1 MGAAARR
8 SSGSTPPPAPGVPVI
23 VRINRSIRM
32 AGRRLRVAA
41 LGVAT
46 AVLTAGL
53 AACAEAHR
61 GVVKPVDDCYVRY
74 SLEVAN
80 GADDRIR
87 VRMRVSNTSFS
98 PPGAAGSGIVVLESG
113 AKRAFEMAY
122 GPIECKERLLESNKY
137 IAYFAEI
144 DFFDQ
149 RSDDPYRS
157 YAYPYVRCL
166 DRTCNR
172 VYHQSSSNGT
182 WENLFVESSDRPFYL
197 ERDRE
202 DSGLAR
208 IVITFAPSAE
218 SGSTNALEP
227 HAESFTP
234 PDRRNRHDRDE

>member
-1 MGAAARR
+1 M
-8 SSGSTPPPAPGVPVI
+8 I
-23 VRINRSIRM
+23 VQINRSIRT

-41 LGVAT
+41 LGMAT
-46 AVLTAGL
+46 AVLTVGL

-74 SLEVAN
+74 ALEVAN
-80 GADDRIR
+80 DADERIR

-98 PPGAAGSGIVVLESG
+98 PSGAVGSGIMVLESR
-113 AKRAFEMAY
+113 AKRAFGMAY
-122 GPIECKERLLESNKY
+122 GPIECEDDMLESNTY

-144 DFFDQ
+144 DFFAQ

-157 YAYPYVRCL
+157 YDYPYVRCL

-172 VYHQSSSNGT
+172 IYHQSSSNGT
-182 WENLFVESSDRPFYL
+182 WDNLFVESSDRPFYL

-202 DSGLAR
+202 DSDLAR

-218 SGSTNALEP
+218 SGPTSALEP
-227 HAESFTP
+227 VQSFYS
-234 PDRRNRHDRDE
+234 PDRRNRHG